1 MSKTNKT
8 FQYCQS
14 FPTIMDGEVIRHRES
29 KESRTEISASRNC
42 MMVGDI
48 RISKKDQF
56 EDLIEIIN
64 MAWQEYQYLK

>member
-1 MSKTNKT
+1 
-8 FQYCQS
+8 
-14 FPTIMDGEVIRHRES
+14 MDGEVIRHRES

-64 MAWQEYQYLK
+64 MAWEEYQYLK